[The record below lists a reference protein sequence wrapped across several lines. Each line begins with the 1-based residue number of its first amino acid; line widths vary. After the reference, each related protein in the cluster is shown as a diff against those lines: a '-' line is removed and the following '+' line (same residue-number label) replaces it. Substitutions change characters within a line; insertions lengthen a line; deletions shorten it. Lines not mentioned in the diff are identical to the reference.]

1 VEPRAIRFARRD
13 REGESAAGGGILSGG
28 NYPSRTLLG
37 VIGGAILLLLLL
49 LFALNQIGND
59 NGDDAL
65 TPTST
70 VESVFDRNNGLEG
83 PDAEAP
89 ATPGNGDTTEPGNN
103 AAATEDDVTEPAS
116 EETPEATRPDDRPRP
131 GGDNQLDSPDG
142 ATETPDASVDDLRAG
157 EPQPHGF

>member
-1 VEPRAIRFARRD
+1 LARRD
-13 REGESAAGGGILSGG
+13 RAGESAAGGGILSGG

-37 VIGGAILLLLLL
+37 VVGGAILLLLLL

-70 VESVFDRNNGLEG
+70 VESVFDRDDGLEG

-89 ATPGNGDTTEPGNN
+89 ATPGSGDATEPGDN
-103 AAATEDDVTEPAS
+103 AAATEEDVTEPAS
-116 EETPEATRPDDRPRP
+116 GETPEGSEPGDRPRP
-131 GGDNQLDSPDG
+131 GGDNQLDAPED
-142 ATETPDASVDDLRAG
+142 ATETPEASVNDLRAG
-157 EPQPHGF
+157 EPTSHGF